1 MDIVVDTNV
10 LDAGLRSWKGASNAL
25 LHKIHDGKGFFL
37 HLSTD
42 VVLEYEG
49 VLVRELVPSK

>member
-1 MDIVVDTNV
+1 
-10 LDAGLRSWKGASNAL
+10 L

>member
-1 MDIVVDTNV
+1 MLV
-10 LDAGLRSWKGASNAL
+10 AGLRSWKGASNAL